1 MAWFTKSIG
10 IKSISWNASTSSY
23 WECFKIGK
31 LCARSATGFEF
42 IKARFTGQVARYHHT
57 VAVKIPFIP
66 LIAKASI
73 I

>member
-1 MAWFTKSIG
+1 MTWLTKSIG
-10 IKSISWNASTSSY
+10 IKSISRNASTSSY
-23 WECFKIGK
+23 WECLEISK

-57 VAVKIPFIP
+57 IAVRIRFIP
-66 LIAKASI
+66 LIAKARI